1 MTIYPN
7 KIKELPA
14 DKQAAIKHLLEEA
27 ANVDKKQI
35 SGNPTFS
42 VKYNDY
48 LVVGKWRLF
57 GGGNETLNGIAEIIG
72 WEWFEIVKC
81 KKQ

>member
-14 DKQAAIKHLLEEA
+14 DKQAAIQYLLDETEK
-27 ANVDKKQI
+27 VDNKQI
-35 SGNPTFS
+35 FENPTFS

-48 LVVGKWRLF
+48 LVVGKWRKF
-57 GGGNETLNGIAEIIG
+57 GGKNDTLASKIEVVG

-81 KKQ
+81 KK